1 MLCSTD
7 AATVFGGSFFR
18 SLRVSGMRRFIFPLH
33 AMLLAG
39 LISGIAS
46 SVALAQPLAQP
57 LGMESNP
64 TDLAKTALG
73 TERGVAT
80 VGVWRK
86 DEAFYGMASNANPV
100 ITDAGTPPDKILF
113 EIASISKVFTGLLL
127 AQAVERGDFSLDDTL
142 GKLLPAGTH
151 FASPAVAHI
160 TLRQIVT
167 HRSCLPALPAGFDRE
182 SPANYL
188 RYDRQK
194 LFDAVSTLQL
204 PQPPPCEPV
213 YSNFGFAILGE
224 LLSERYGKS
233 WEELVRE
240 RIAGP
245 LGMTDTAQHVEDKA
259 QRLALPFRGDKLLL
273 QRQMLA
279 FAGAAGLYSTAADML
294 IFSRAI
300 LAGKNGPLG
309 EAAER
314 LVTPLAIYQEGRIG
328 YAVMIRGPV
337 SHPVYTHDGV
347 LGGYRS
353 RWIVAPDT
361 GEAMIV
367 FASNEDSPI
376 DEVRKAVRASRA
388 LARGEVPVP

>member
-1 MLCSTD
+1 MNLLRMIYVGL
-7 AATVFGGSFFR
+7 ALATV
-18 SLRVSGMRRFIFPLH
+18 
-33 AMLLAG
+33 
-39 LISGIAS
+39 S
-46 SVALAQPLAQP
+46 SAVVAQS
-57 LGMESNP
+57 LGMENNP
-64 TDLAKTALG
+64 TELAKTALG
-73 TERGVAT
+73 NQRGIAT

-86 DEAFYGMASNANPV
+86 DQAFYGMASHATPV
-100 ITDAGTPPDKILF
+100 VADPATPPAKILF

-127 AQAVERGDFSLDDTL
+127 AQAVDRGDFSLDDTL
-142 GKLLPAGTH
+142 GKLLPAGTR
-151 FASPAVAHI
+151 FASPDVPRI

-167 HRSCLPALPAGFDRE
+167 HRSCLPSLPAGFDRE

-188 RYDRQK
+188 RYDRQR
-194 LFDAVSTLQL
+194 LFDAVSALTI
-204 PQPPPCEPV
+204 PQSPPCEPV

-233 WEELVRE
+233 WEDLVRE

-245 LGMTDTAQHVEDKA
+245 LGMIDTAQHVEDKA

-279 FAGAAGLYSTAADML
+279 FAGAGGLYSTAADML

-314 LVTPLAIYQEGRIG
+314 LVTPLAIYQDGRIG

-337 SHPVYTHDGV
+337 SSPVYTHDGV

-353 RWIVAPDT
+353 RWIVAPDS

-376 DEVRKAVRASRA
+376 DEVRKEVRASRA
-388 LARGEVPVP
+388 LARAAPSARIP

>member
-1 MLCSTD
+1 
-7 AATVFGGSFFR
+7 
-18 SLRVSGMRRFIFPLH
+18 VSRMRRFINPLRT
-33 AMLLAG
+33 MVFAG
-39 LISGIAS
+39 LVMGMAAP
-46 SVALAQPLAQP
+46 ALSAQS
-57 LGMESNP
+57 LGMESDP

-73 TERGVAT
+73 SERGVAT

-86 DEAFYGMASNANPV
+86 GQAFYGMASNAAPV
-100 ITDAGTPPDKILF
+100 VADPATPPAKILF

-127 AQAVERGDFSLDDTL
+127 AQAVQRGDFSLDDTL
-142 GKLLPAGTH
+142 GKLLPATTR
-151 FASPAVAHI
+151 FASPAVARI

-167 HRSCLPALPAGFDRE
+167 HRSCLPSLPPGFDRE
-182 SPANYL
+182 SRANYL
-188 RYDRQK
+188 RYDRQR

-204 PQPPPCEPV
+204 AQSPPCEPV

-245 LGMTDTAQHVEDKA
+245 LGMTDTAQHIGDKA

-279 FAGAAGLYSTAADML
+279 FAGAGGLYSTAADML

-300 LAGKNGPLG
+300 LAGKAGPLG

-314 LVTPLAIYQEGRIG
+314 LVTPLAIYQDGRIG

-337 SHPVYTHDGV
+337 ANPVYTHDGV

-353 RWIVAPDT
+353 RWIVAPDSD
-361 GEAMIV
+361 EAIII

-376 DEVRKAVRASRA
+376 DEVRKEVRASRRQ
-388 LARGEVPVP
+388 ARRQQASGAPAAPVR